1 MSMFQVHKSCN
12 VVTETGQRLLN
23 VVKCQKLLVSMMIP
37 NLESLRI
44 WKRVRSMI
52 VTMLG
57 MISRRR
63 MPLKLKSGGLRSL
76 LCVPNLMLSTMGL
89 NHQMR
94 IPIPNMV
101 QNLTEVKLM
110 KLKEEIE
117 LRKQTNLAELN
128 HLDVAT
134 RIEIEGYRTGTC
146 LRLKVHD
153 VPFKMVEYFDP
164 LHPILVGRISLSEEN
179 VGYMQDLRDGNIKEG
194 KYVLP
199 SFNFHLFG
207 PESGH
212 VYDLSIRGSGCGAL
226 LQAAFRI
233 TSTASVLESNHATR
247 IVKKIKLVG
256 YTCEIFKK
264 MALTKVDVP
273 QFYNPLTIPIQ
284 PCDLTWRGMKTVVE
298 LRREKNIPVPL
309 SKDSL
314 YKLIER
320 MMWKFNPL
328 VIPKLLQVALPF
340 ASKPTNIPRQR
351 RPLIE
356 MRRAVIMEPHDR
368 QIHAL
373 NNFSLSNMRRMKE
386 ADPEFYREASSLQ
399 YGKISIPL
407 KHWITFNQGGMPS
420 YSYIDENV

>member
-179 VGYMQDLRDGNIKEG
+179 VGYMQVRLKCHRR
-194 KYVLP
+194 
-199 SFNFHLFG
+199 H
-207 PESGH
+207 
-212 VYDLSIRGSGCGAL
+212 
-226 LQAAFRI
+226 
-233 TSTASVLESNHATR
+233 
-247 IVKKIKLVG
+247 KKV
-256 YTCEIFKK
+256 
-264 MALTKVDVP
+264 
-273 QFYNPLTIPIQ
+273 
-284 PCDLTWRGMKTVVE
+284 RKT
-298 LRREKNIPVPL
+298 
-309 SKDSL
+309 
-314 YKLIER
+314 
-320 MMWKFNPL
+320 
-328 VIPKLLQVALPF
+328 
-340 ASKPTNIPRQR
+340 
-351 RPLIE
+351 
-356 MRRAVIMEPHDR
+356 
-368 QIHAL
+368 
-373 NNFSLSNMRRMKE
+373 
-386 ADPEFYREASSLQ
+386 
-399 YGKISIPL
+399 
-407 KHWITFNQGGMPS
+407 
-420 YSYIDENV
+420 